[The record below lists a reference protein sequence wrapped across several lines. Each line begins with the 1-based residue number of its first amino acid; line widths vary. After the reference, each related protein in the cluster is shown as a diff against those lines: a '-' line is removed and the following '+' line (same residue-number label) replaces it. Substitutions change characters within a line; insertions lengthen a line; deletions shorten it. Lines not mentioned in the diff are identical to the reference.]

1 MTPDGYTIEE
11 LRLEHAPAL
20 AAAYVANRQHLAPWD
35 PVRPEGFFTVTG
47 QETAV
52 LGQLAAVDRGTAFA
66 WLLVRGEE
74 VVGRVNLN
82 NVVQGVFR
90 SAHAGY
96 WVAAAHVGQGLATTA
111 VRYAC
116 DQGRAH
122 GLHRVEAGTLVHN
135 TASQRVLER
144 SGFTRIGLAPSY
156 LFIGGRW
163 QDHVLFQR
171 ILHDDPPTTRP

>member
-20 AAAYVANRQHLAPWD
+20 ADAYAANREHLAPWD
-35 PVRPEGFFTVTG
+35 PVRPAEFFTTAG
-47 QETAV
+47 QEAAV
-52 LGQLAAVDRGTAFA
+52 AGQLAAVSRGTAMA
-66 WLLVRGEE
+66 WLVLRGDE

-82 NVVQGVFR
+82 NVVAGVFR

-96 WVAAAHVGQGLATTA
+96 WVAAAHTGRGLATTA

-116 DQGRAH
+116 DQGRSR

-135 TASQRVLER
+135 AASQRVLER
-144 SGFTRIGLAPSY
+144 AGFTRIGLAASY
-156 LFIGGRW
+156 LFIAGRW

-171 ILHDDPPTTRP
+171 ILHDDPPARP